1 MMWGRDP
8 SQSSSHGAV
17 LSRPAK
23 FWSEDRRTLWVV
35 VCLAFLF
42 LVFVEVR
49 LYFVV
54 HESKPHLLTYCD
66 LVIATSAGQLCFDQT
81 DGRGNKVPLSAR
93 QLKALSERLK
103 CIFDQ
108 PQPQVILPN
117 RRVL

>member
-1 MMWGRDP
+1 
-8 SQSSSHGAV
+8 V
-17 LSRPAK
+17 N
-23 FWSEDRRTLWVV
+23 FWTEDRRNLWVV

-42 LVFVEVR
+42 LIFVEVR

-54 HESKPHLLTYCD
+54 REPRASHLLTSCD

-81 DGRGNKVPLSAR
+81 DGRGNKIPLSAK

-103 CIFDQ
+103 CIFDKSE
-108 PQPQVILPN
+108 PQVVLPN